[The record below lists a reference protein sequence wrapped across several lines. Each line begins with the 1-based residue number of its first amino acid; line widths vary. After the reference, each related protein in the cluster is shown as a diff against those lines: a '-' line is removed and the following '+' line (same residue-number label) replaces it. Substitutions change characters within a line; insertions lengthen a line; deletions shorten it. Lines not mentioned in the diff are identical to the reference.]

1 MFKQEF
7 LDALKLKLSCLP
19 ENDIEERINFY
30 SEMIDDIIEE
40 GSTEENA
47 VLSVGSIDDIAAQI
61 ISDSS
66 NFNSG
71 TESESKK
78 TKRRLKGWEIALLI
92 IGSPLWLA
100 LGIAAISVI
109 FSLYVV
115 FWSLIVSCWSV
126 FAALVGGFISGI
138 VSGVIFMCTNSLLTG
153 FAMIGAGL
161 ACAGFSIFA
170 FVGCLYATKG
180 AARLSKMVF
189 VGIINIFRE
198 KESK

>member
-1 MFKQEF
+1 MLKQEF

-71 TESESKK
+71 TESKK
-78 TKRRLKGWEIALLI
+78 PKRRLKGCEIALPI
-92 IGSPLWLA
+92 IGSPLWLV

-180 AARLSKMVF
+180 AARFSKMVF

>member
-19 ENDIEERINFY
+19 EKDIEERINFY

-71 TESESKK
+71 TESKK
-78 TKRRLKGWEIALLI
+78 PKRRLKGWEIALLI

-126 FAALVGGFISGI
+126 FAA
-138 VSGVIFMCTNSLLTG
+138 SLQPNKPAKDHG
-153 FAMIGAGL
+153 QRQAQQHRKYI
-161 ACAGFSIFA
+161 
-170 FVGCLYATKG
+170 
-180 AARLSKMVF
+180 
-189 VGIINIFRE
+189 
-198 KESK
+198 